1 MADNTAV
8 VWTNA
13 TSSHV
18 FHRSLTYEPLQA
30 VRAEGHYI
38 YLNDGRKLLDG
49 SSGAAVSCIG
59 HGNKRVIA
67 AILDQLQTVDYVHS
81 GIFGNKEAV
90 ETAIK
95 LARQYHLENKQPE
108 RVNFIARQQ
117 SYHGNTLGA
126 LGLCSHKPRRIPYL
140 PYFPSHFHHVSPCF
154 AYHYK
159 LADESDEAYVKRLA
173 DELEAKFQA
182 LGPHTVAAFFAE
194 TIVGATSGCTP
205 AVPGYFKAMREVCDR
220 HGVLFVLDE
229 IMCGIGRTGK
239 MHAWQ
244 WEDLSSPP
252 DIQIVGKGLGGGY
265 AALAGVLMS
274 DKVVNAFLAGSG
286 AFINGFT
293 YQSHAV
299 GCRAALEVLKVI
311 KEDGLIEQCYQR
323 GLFLEKL
330 LKKQLG
336 DHAHVGDI
344 RHLIFVAVIVYAG
357 TKGTVDGI
365 HGDHILMAPPYTIT
379 EEELIFLVDTLKISI
394 DVVFKSMH
402 VLN

>member
-1 MADNTAV
+1 MIDNTTV
-8 VWTNA
+8 VSTDAIPSN
-13 TSSHV
+13 V

-30 VRAEGHYI
+30 VRAEGNYI
-38 YLNDGRKLLDG
+38 YLKDGRKLLDG
-49 SSGAAVSCIG
+49 SSGAAVSSLG

-67 AILDQLQTVDYVHS
+67 AILDQLQTVDYAAEELASEITKETDMARVIFVS
-81 GIFGNKEAV
+81 GGSEAI
-90 ETAIK
+90 ESAIK

-126 LGLCSHKPRRIPYL
+126 LGLCSHKPRRAPFL
-140 PYFPSHFHHVSPCF
+140 PYFPSHFRHVSPCF

-159 LADESDEAYVKRLA
+159 LSDESDEAYVKRLA
-173 DELEAKFQA
+173 DELEAKFQE
-182 LGPHTVAAFFAE
+182 LGPHTIAAFFAE

-220 HGVLFVLDE
+220 HGALFVLDE

-252 DIQIVGKGLGGGY
+252 DIQVIGKGLGGGY
-265 AALAGVLMS
+265 APLAAVLMS
-274 DKVVNAFLAGSG
+274 TKVVNVFLAGSG

-299 GCRAALEVLKVI
+299 GCRAALEVLNVM

-330 LKKQLG
+330 LKEQLG
-336 DHAHVGDI
+336 NHAHVGDI
-344 RHLIFVAVIVYAG
+344 R
-357 TKGTVDGI
+357 
-365 HGDHILMAPPYTIT
+365 
-379 EEELIFLVDTLKISI
+379 
-394 DVVFKSMH
+394 
-402 VLN
+402 